1 MSLLASFLP
10 TVIKAVLA
18 NPLKSDGNTKGLLA
32 SKTMQGAASLAIIP
46 TMIFPLVDDLGAG
59 KTVTAAIKLVL
70 MCTGAAWTIYGR
82 ATATTGLGKS

>member
-10 TVIKAVLA
+10 TVIKAVMA
-18 NPLKSDGNTKGLLA
+18 NPIASNGDSKGLLA
-32 SKTMQGAASLAIIP
+32 SKTIQGAASLAIIP

-59 KTVTAAIKLVL
+59 KTLTAAIKLLL
-70 MCTGAAWTIYGR
+70 MVAGAAWTIYGR